1 MQTSSNWQLSLVWKV
16 LGTEI
21 ELSALEA
28 CLMVMILWVRPKY
41 EPILFSRCL
50 SSSVLGSGKDTWLE
64 MMEVDTDFNPVE
76 PGAL

>member
-41 EPILFSRCL
+41 EPILFFTLPVQFCP
-50 SSSVLGSGKDTWLE
+50 GKRE
-64 MMEVDTDFNPVE
+64 GHM
-76 PGAL
+76 A